1 MQAPL
6 ACFENM
12 KFLLELSFVGSNYH
26 GWQVQQN
33 APSVQKTFQAA
44 CEKQIGPCKITGC
57 SRTDAGVHARRF
69 YCTVENDLL
78 ASIPP
83 DSFPLAIAHRLPPD
97 LSVKSARIVPDDFHP
112 RYDAK
117 AKEYE
122 YLICTAFPSD
132 PFFQGRSWMLLK
144 KDTDGEELARR
155 MNEGAQMLVGYHD
168 FSSFCA
174 AGGKVEDKRR
184 TVYYCRVKKQG
195 QMVVLRICADGFL
208 YNMVRI
214 ITGTLY
220 DYACGR
226 ITDLSSV
233 LEARDRDAAGRTAPA
248 EGLYLN
254 RVFYREK
261 ERLEAQEEDFQ

>member
-1 MQAPL
+1 M
-6 ACFENM
+6 
-12 KFLLELSFVGSNYH
+12 GSNYH

-57 SRTDAGVHARRF
+57 SRTDAGVHAKRF

-83 DSFPLAIAHRLPPD
+83 ESFPLAIAHRLPPD
-97 LSVKSARIVPDDFHP
+97 LSVRSARIVPDDFHP

-122 YLICTAFPSD
+122 YLICTSFPSD
-132 PFFQGRSWMLLK
+132 PFLQGRSWMLLK
-144 KDTDGEELARR
+144 KDMDGETLARR

-195 QMVVLRICADGFL
+195 ELVVLQICADGFL

-214 ITGTLY
+214 VTGTLY

-226 ITDLSSV
+226 ITDLSSA

-254 RVFYREK
+254 RVFYEDE
-261 ERLEAQEEDFQ
+261 ERRRAQNEAFFG

>member
-1 MQAPL
+1 M
-6 ACFENM
+6 
-12 KFLLELSFVGSNYH
+12 
-26 GWQVQQN
+26 
-33 APSVQKTFQAA
+33 QKTFQAA
-44 CEKQIGPCKITGC
+44 CEKQIGRCKITGC

>member
-1 MQAPL
+1 M
-6 ACFENM
+6 
-12 KFLLELSFVGSNYH
+12 
-26 GWQVQQN
+26 
-33 APSVQKTFQAA
+33 
-44 CEKQIGPCKITGC
+44 
-57 SRTDAGVHARRF
+57 
-69 YCTVENDLL
+69 
-78 ASIPP
+78 
-83 DSFPLAIAHRLPPD
+83 
-97 LSVKSARIVPDDFHP
+97 
-112 RYDAK
+112 
-117 AKEYE
+117 
-122 YLICTAFPSD
+122 
-132 PFFQGRSWMLLK
+132 
-144 KDTDGEELARR
+144 
-155 MNEGAQMLVGYHD
+155 
-168 FSSFCA
+168 
-174 AGGKVEDKRR
+174 
-184 TVYYCRVKKQG
+184 KKQG

>member
-1 MQAPL
+1 M
-6 ACFENM
+6 
-12 KFLLELSFVGSNYH
+12 GSNYH

-57 SRTDAGVHARRF
+57 SRTDAGVHAKRF

-83 DSFPLAIAHRLPPD
+83 ESFPLAIAHRLPPD
-97 LSVKSARIVPDDFHP
+97 LSVRSARIVPDDFHP

-122 YLICTAFPSD
+122 YLICTSFPSD
-132 PFFQGRSWMLLK
+132 PFLQGRSWMLLK
-144 KDTDGEELARR
+144 KDMDGETLARR

-195 QMVVLRICADGFL
+195 EMVVLQICADGFL

-214 ITGTLY
+214 VTGTLY

-226 ITDLSSV
+226 ITDLSSA

-254 RVFYREK
+254 RVFYEDE
-261 ERLEAQEEDFQ
+261 ERRRAQNEAFFG